1 LDRQIPPNLWAGFLL
16 GAGRRKAADAIDFAV
31 GISAIK
37 KIGEHAERI
46 EPLMIVHARNQTSL
60 SSVLPFLDRAVAIE

>member
-1 LDRQIPPNLWAGFLL
+1 LGRFST

-37 KIGEHAERI
+37 KIGEHAERN
-46 EPLMIVHARNQTSL
+46 EPLMIVHACNRTLL
-60 SSVLPFLDRAVAIE
+60 SSVLSFLDRAVAIG